1 MTLHHTF
8 SPIAVDL
15 GLFIDLAGLR
25 PLFFV
30 VTVVLL
36 IAFLLLG
43 NEERVRI
50 DSDDWTSCEG
60 FRSEGGN

>member
-1 MTLHHTF
+1 MTLYHTF

-15 GLFIDLAGLR
+15 GFFIDLAGPR

-43 NEERVRI
+43 NEECVRI
-50 DSDDWTSCEG
+50 DSDDRTSCDALQ
-60 FRSEGGN
+60 SEGGN